1 MPTSLKEYFPVF
13 LLFFTMLFLND
24 AFWYQRACA
33 QTTLPAGMEV
43 KKVYQAGSGMPVGKI
58 QSAWGDVVIV
68 HAGSEEAYRAKT
80 GLPLYRLDTIITS
93 SNASLTCRLRDGSI
107 FKLAA
112 DSKLTINLSSHD
124 TQRKSSI
131 ASLFLISG
139 KAHIQIAKLDDFEPR
154 EFRVETDLF
163 IAVGRQANFAILLF
177 EEHAEIIAFRDSLL
191 EVMSLEDPDQKIF
204 LSEFQRAEIEGGAL
218 PPTLE
223 IFPAEQ
229 ANQFLSDFEQY
240 SDQRISGLASD
251 QIGEN
256 GTVGDEAMQREAG
269 ERDPSLVGFP

>member
-1 MPTSLKEYFPVF
+1 MTASKNKYFLAF
-13 LLFFTMLFLND
+13 LLFFTILYSSGAL
-24 AFWYQRACA
+24 WYQKACA
-33 QTTLPAGMEV
+33 QATLPAGMEV

-58 QSAWGDVVIV
+58 QSVWGDVVIV

-80 GLPLYRLDTIITS
+80 GLPLYRRDTVITS
-93 SNASLTCRLRDGSI
+93 SNAGLSCWLRDGST

-112 DSKLTINLSSHD
+112 DSKLKINLSTHD

-131 ASLFLISG
+131 ASLFLIAG
-139 KAHIQIAKLDDFEPR
+139 KAHFHIAKLDDFEPR
-154 EFRVETDLF
+154 EFKVETDSF
-163 IAVGRQANFAILLF
+163 IAGGRQADFAILLL

-240 SDQRISGLASD
+240 SDQRISGPTLD